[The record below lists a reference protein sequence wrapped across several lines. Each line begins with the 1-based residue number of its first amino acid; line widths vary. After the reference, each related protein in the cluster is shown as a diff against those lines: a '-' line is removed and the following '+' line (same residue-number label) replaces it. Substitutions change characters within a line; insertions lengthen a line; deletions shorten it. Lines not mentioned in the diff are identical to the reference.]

1 MMHDLRYAARGL
13 RKNPGFTLVAVI
25 TLALGIGANT
35 TIFSAMN
42 AVLLRRLPYPD
53 SDRLVTIVNC
63 PLHQPGQRRSVSSG
77 DLVHW
82 SDENTV
88 FERIEGTEWGA
99 EPSALSG
106 AGTPERVGL
115 QYVTWGL
122 CPMLGVRPV
131 LGSLLPENDAAKKD
145 LAGVFISYEFWQRHF
160 GGDPKIVG
168 RSLFIDNSPGWVMAV
183 LPAGFDLFGQGSVD
197 VLEPIGLDR
206 VGPSATQRWL
216 MGVGKLKPGIT
227 IERAQASMDVL
238 ARHLEQAYPDTNK
251 GLGLMVQ
258 PLRDGLFGW
267 SREILYPLFGAVAF
281 VLLIACSNI
290 ANLLLSRAAM
300 RRKEIGI
307 RVALGA
313 GRLRLI
319 RQMLT
324 ESVLLAAAGGILG
337 LLLSMWGIKLF
348 VALSPQWFPHTKTI
362 SIDARVLWFTLTI
375 SVFTGIL
382 FGLAPAL
389 RASKADLNDS
399 LKEGGRSS
407 APGARHRTRSAL
419 VVVEVAM
426 ALVLLVAA
434 GLMMNTLIR
443 VLRADPGF
451 NPNHLVTLEV
461 RLIGKKYLDD
471 SQWDKTSL
479 DLVRPQVGIFCRQLL
494 ERVKSLPGVE
504 SAAVIDWLPM
514 SDDGGPQGYS
524 FTIAGRPSVNLGER
538 PNGLFS
544 AISADYFRVMQIPLL
559 RGRPLTE
566 QDFGAAPW
574 VVVINEVMAKKFWP
588 NQDPIGQ
595 VITVHQDLISAE
607 ERPREVVGVVG
618 NVRQY
623 AAEQD
628 PDPEVYFPYPQQPTH
643 CFAPQTETR
652 LHKSLIVR
660 TSLASRGL
668 MDSLGNAVM
677 ELDKDSPVFEIRTM
691 REVVSNSSHLERF
704 YTQLLGI
711 FAAVAL
717 LLAAIGIY
725 GVLSYSVSERSHEIG
740 LRMALG
746 AQSGQVLRLVL
757 KEGLR
762 LSLIGVAI
770 GLAAS
775 FGATPVI
782 AGFLYGVKPHDP
794 LTLGLVSL
802 FLIGIT
808 IVATYIPARR
818 ATAVDPMVT
827 LRHE

>member
-1 MMHDLRYAARGL
+1 MTHDLRYAARGL
-13 RKNPGFTLVAVI
+13 RKNPGFTLVAVV
-25 TLALGIGANT
+25 TLALGISANT

-53 SDRLVTIVNC
+53 SDRLVTIVNR
-63 PLHQPGQRRSVSSG
+63 PQHQPGHRISVSSG

-82 SDENTV
+82 SDENRV

-99 EPSALSG
+99 EPNALSG

-122 CPMLGVRPV
+122 CPMLSVRPV

-160 GGDPKIVG
+160 GGDPKVVG

-183 LPAGFDLFGQGSVD
+183 LRPGFDLFGNAPPD
-197 VLEPIGLDR
+197 VVEPIGLDR
-206 VGPSATQRWL
+206 MGPSATQRWL

-227 IERAQASMDVL
+227 IEQAQASMDVL
-238 ARHLEQAYPDTNK
+238 AHHLEQAYPDTNK
-251 GLGLMVQ
+251 GLGVAIQ

-267 SREILYPLFGAVAF
+267 SRQFLYPLFGAVAF

-290 ANLLLSRAAM
+290 ANLLLSRAAT

-313 GRLRLI
+313 SRLRLI
-319 RQMLT
+319 RQVLT
-324 ESVLLAAAGGILG
+324 ESVLLAVAGGILG
-337 LLLSMWGIKLF
+337 LVFSIWGIKLF

-362 SIDARVLWFTLTI
+362 SIDARVLWFTLAI

-434 GLMMNTLIR
+434 GLMMNTLTR

-461 RLIGKKYLDD
+461 RLIGTKYLDD
-471 SQWDKTSL
+471 SQWEKTSL
-479 DLVRPQVGIFCRQLL
+479 DLVMPQIGIFCRELL
-494 ERVKSLPGVE
+494 ERVKTLPGVE

-524 FTIAGRPSVNLGER
+524 FTIAGRPPVNFGER

-544 AISADYFRVMQIPLL
+544 AISADYFRAMQIPLL

-566 QDFGAAPW
+566 QDVGAAPW
-574 VVVINEVMAKKFWP
+574 VVVINDVMAQKFWP

-607 ERPREVVGVVG
+607 ERPREIVGVVG

-623 AAEQD
+623 RAGND
-628 PDPEVYFPYPQQPTH
+628 PVPEMYVPYSQQPAH
-643 CFAPQTETR
+643 CTSSQAETR
-652 LHKSLIVR
+652 LHKSLVVR
-660 TSLASRGL
+660 TSLESKGL
-668 MDSLGNAVM
+668 TESLRNAVA
-677 ELDKDSPVFEIRTM
+677 ELDRDSPVFGIRTV

-757 KEGLR
+757 KEGLL

-775 FGATPVI
+775 FGATPLI
-782 AGFLYGVKPHDP
+782 ASFLYGVKPHDP